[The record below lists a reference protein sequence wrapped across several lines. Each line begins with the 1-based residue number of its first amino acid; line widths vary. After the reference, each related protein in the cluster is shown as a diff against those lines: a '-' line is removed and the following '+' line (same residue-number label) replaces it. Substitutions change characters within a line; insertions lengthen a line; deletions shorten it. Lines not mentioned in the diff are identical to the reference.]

1 MMENRDINNIF
12 NSPYSKIQYL
22 KILSLSFKT
31 LSIMQ
36 YSSNV
41 KSNMIVKI
49 EKLSLSI
56 AKSDILKFLNCFMFF
71 LRIKLKN
78 KNKYVNNINEH
89 NV

>member
-22 KILSLSFKT
+22 KILSISFKT

-41 KSNMIVKI
+41 KSNKIVKI

-56 AKSDILKFLNCFMFF
+56 GKSDILKFLNYFMFF
-71 LRIKLKN
+71 FAHQAK
-78 KNKYVNNINEH
+78 E
-89 NV
+89 